1 MDRLYNRIA
10 SRLLMSTAVAGVL
23 VTFPGNAQTQSDA
36 STIETVIVTGSAI
49 PTAPDAVAADVSTI
63 DASAIKA
70 GGVESNV
77 LDIMRKQ
84 IPNFIGRGDTGSTN
98 ASNDKQRTAA
108 GSQILLNNIDTLVL
122 VNGRRV
128 AVSAIT
134 AIGGKNFVDVNE
146 IPAAA
151 IERVEVL
158 NDGASSIYGSDAI
171 GGVVN
176 IILKK
181 DYDGFQIGG
190 RVGGAAGGYGEE
202 SGYFVAGTNVGNF
215 NFTLMGS
222 RSHNDPLLQDQR
234 AFSSNLTGR
243 SSQVPGSVAG
253 SYMLAT
259 GLNSPSDKVPTGAAA
274 TATSMAQLEA
284 AGVYFGNNTA
294 GISSTYDESK
304 FQTLVIGQD
313 QTALDATFDGN
324 LIGDELEVYGDA
336 EYSDDNSNRQFLPKA
351 ITVTVPAG
359 APYNPLTTAVSGV
372 NFADWSRP
380 IKYHDSQ
387 QSYRGTIGLRGTF
400 MTDWGWDLAY
410 THSEN
415 SLVERGSNLLY
426 APNEA
431 LAIAGGYDA
440 NGNPVA
446 GGAYSKVWS
455 NFSETSMVVQ
465 PALDPFARGGI
476 NAASLA
482 NLYGTEVL
490 NANSYLD
497 SIDGKINGYLFHLPA
512 GRPAFAIGGSWRQEG
527 VSEHIDPNGLNT
539 GATSH
544 RWDGGYAYDPFTD
557 TRTVEAGFLE
567 VRIPITSEK
576 WNVQGLYALDLIG
589 AIRDENYSDA
599 GSSFVPKIAFRWLPF
614 SSDLTIRGSY
624 SKSFTAPQMF
634 FVAGPTD
641 TRFVGA
647 SVLQKAFSVTIPN
660 DGYWAEDGVNH
671 NLKPS
676 KAQTRSISL
685 TWAPHQVPGLVLSA
699 QYSSIDQRGTPAG
712 IGIVTELNSVN
723 TLGKA
728 SPFAGLVSV
737 NNFWDNAGGSNVT
750 PILASTAFPNPG
762 DLQAYLLANPA
773 NSLNIYTSDHFINQG
788 GVKIRSFTLNG
799 SYTLSTEKEGSYAL
813 STSGTVFDSY
823 QYSASLGAPY
833 YEYVGT
839 GTDGGTG
846 VQGTIPRYH
855 FYTTLTWNYQHWTV
869 TLGNTYISSVL
880 DEGAGGP
887 VYANLLKAGK
897 TATPISSYMAWDFQL
912 AADGGAI
919 FGEYAKGWDFT
930 VGVNDFTDA
939 QPPASYD
946 AFNTNNADTGTY
958 SPIGRFVYVSASLNL

>member
-1 MDRLYNRIA
+1 MNQLCSRIA
-10 SRLLMSTAVAGVL
+10 SRLLASSAVISTLAFLPAPAL
-23 VTFPGNAQTQSDA
+23 AQSDTA
-36 STIETVIVTGSAI
+36 AMETVVVTGSAI
-49 PTAPDAVAADVSTI
+49 PTAPGDVAVDVSTV

-70 GGVESNV
+70 SGVSSNV

-84 IPNFIGRGDTGSTN
+84 IPNFVGRGDTGSTN
-98 ASNDKQRTAA
+98 ASNDKQRTAG
-108 GSQILLNNIDTLVL
+108 GSQMLLNNIDTLVL

-134 AIGGKNFVDVNE
+134 AIGGKNFVDVNQ

-151 IERVEVL
+151 IGRIEVL

-181 DYDGFQIGG
+181 DYEGFQVGG
-190 RVGGAAGGYGEE
+190 RFGGAANGYGEE
-202 SGYFVAGTNVGNF
+202 SGYFVAGTNLGKF

-222 RSHNDPLLQDQR
+222 RSHVTPLLQSQR
-234 AFSSNLTGR
+234 PFSSNLTGR
-243 SSQVPGSVAG
+243 STQVPGSIG
-253 SYMLAT
+253 GTDLLAT

-274 TATSMAQLEA
+274 TATTMAQLEA
-284 AGVYFGNNTA
+284 AGVYFPNNNA

-304 FQTLVIGQD
+304 FQTLVVGSD
-313 QTALDATFDGN
+313 QTALDATFNGS
-324 LIGDELEVYGDA
+324 LIGDKLEAFGDA
-336 EYSDDNSNRQFLPKA
+336 EYSDNSSDRQFLPRA
-351 ITVTVPAG
+351 ITATVPAG

-387 QSYRGTIGLRGTF
+387 KSYRGTIGLRGNF
-400 MTDWGWDLAY
+400 MTDWGWELAY

-415 SLVERGSNLLY
+415 SLEERGDNVLY
-426 APNEA
+426 SPNEA

-440 NGNPVA
+440 NGNAVA
-446 GGAYSKVWS
+446 GGAYSKVYS

-476 NAASLA
+476 NQAALA

-490 NANSYLD
+490 NANSFLD
-497 SIDGKINGYLFHLPA
+497 SIDGKINGYLFDLPA

-527 VSEHIDPNGLNT
+527 VSEHIDPNGYNT
-539 GATSH
+539 GPTSH
-544 RWDGGYAYDPFTD
+544 RWDGGYAYDTFSD
-557 TRTVEAGFLE
+557 TRTVAAGFVE
-567 VRIPITSEK
+567 VRVPITSEK
-576 WNVQGLYALDLIG
+576 WNAPGFYAFDLIG
-589 AIRDENYSDA
+589 AGREENYSDA
-599 GSSFVPKIAFRWLPF
+599 GSSFVPKIAFRWQPF
-614 SSDLTIRGSY
+614 SHDLTIRGSY

-641 TRFVGA
+641 TRLVGA
-647 SVLQKAFSVTIPN
+647 SVLQKAFSTHIPN
-660 DGYWAEDGVNH
+660 NGYQAEDGVNP

-676 KAQTRSISL
+676 TAQTRSISA

-728 SPFAGLVSV
+728 SPFAGLVSI
-737 NNFWDNAGGSNVT
+737 NNFFGRPGAV
-750 PILASTAFPNPG
+750 LASAAFPNPG
-762 DLQAYLLANPA
+762 DLQKYLLADPN
-773 NSLNIYTSDHFINQG
+773 NSLNVYTSDHFINQG

-799 SYTLSTEKEGSYAL
+799 SYTLSTEKAGNYTFA
-813 STSGTVFDSY
+813 TAGTVFDSY

-846 VQGTIPRYH
+846 VQGTIPKYH
-855 FYTTLTWNYQHWTV
+855 FYTTATWNYQNWTV
-869 TLGNTYISSVL
+869 TLGNTYVSSVI

-887 VYANLLKAGK
+887 VYANLGK
-897 TATPISSYMAWDFQL
+897 QGARIASYMAWDFQL
-912 AADGGAI
+912 AVQGDAI
-919 FGEYAKGWDFT
+919 LGEYAKGWDFSI
-930 VGVNDFTDA
+930 GVNNFTDA
-939 QPPASYD
+939 QPPASFS
-946 AFNTNNADTGTY
+946 AFSTNNADTGTY
-958 SPIGRFVYVSASLNL
+958 SPIGRFVYVSASVKM